1 MLSREID
8 GDMLNLL
15 TTFAGRIN
23 RRQWWTGFIV
33 VLLGSIFGTLLF
45 NPETFTTE
53 GLPPLSWPDTLWQL
67 AWIVPG
73 MAIAVKRFNDRDRP
87 RWLGYAYG
95 VLGAFLI
102 VAPHLGLSII
112 PDGGPVAATIF
123 WISVAAILGAVVD
136 NGFLPGTRGANRYGP
151 EPLA

>member
-151 EPLA
+151 DPLA

>member
-1 MLSREID
+1 
-8 GDMLNLL
+8 MLNLL

-151 EPLA
+151 DPLA

>member
-1 MLSREID
+1 MLSREFD